1 MNDRYVIPLP
11 NFEYDRQAIVDVQH
25 NHENYEA
32 NKHFMN
38 YNGVDTVKDCLM
50 FDLTKFK
57 YDVTVDLCARFN
69 FKTDDK
75 FTKVLAGGTMPAHI
89 DPKRTAVVMFPL
101 TDKPS
106 PIHYYDDD
114 MNELFNYTYEGVTII
129 NAKIKHGVPVNNSDR
144 IFYQVNCYLPWEEVV
159 TMYKENKLYDQQ

>member
-1 MNDRYVIPLP
+1 MDNRYVIPLT
-11 NFEYDRQAIVDVQH
+11 NFKYNRQAIVDAQH
-25 NHENYEA
+25 NHKNYEA
-32 NKHFMN
+32 NPLFMD

-57 YDVTVDLCARFN
+57 YDVTENLCARFN

-75 FTKVLAGGTMPAHI
+75 FTKVLAGGVMPAHI
-89 DPKRTAVVMFPL
+89 DPLRTAVVMFPL

-106 PIHYYDDD
+106 PIHYYDES

-144 IFYQVNCYLPWEEVV
+144 IFYQVNCYLPWEDVV
-159 TMYKENKLYDQQ
+159 SMHSEGTLYD

>member
-1 MNDRYVIPLP
+1 MDDRYVLALN
-11 NFEYDRQAIVDVQH
+11 NFEYDRQSIFDVQN

-32 NKHFMN
+32 NKHFMKH
-38 YNGVDTVKDCLM
+38 NGIDTVKDCLM

-57 YDVTVDLCARFN
+57 YDVTENLCARFN

-89 DPKRTAVVMFPL
+89 DPLRTAVVMFPL
-101 TDKPS
+101 TDNPS
-106 PIHYYDDD
+106 PIYYYDES
-114 MNELFNYTYEGVTII
+114 MNELFNYTYQGVTII

-144 IFYQVNCYLPWEEVV
+144 IFYQVNCYLPWEEIV
-159 TMYKENKLYDQQ
+159 TMYKENRLYDQ

>member
-1 MNDRYVIPLP
+1 MDNRYVIPLT
-11 NFEYDRQAIVDVQH
+11 NFKYNRQAIVDAQH
-25 NHENYEA
+25 NHKNYEA
-32 NKHFMN
+32 NPLFMD

-57 YDVTVDLCARFN
+57 YDVTENLCARFN

-75 FTKVLAGGTMPAHI
+75 FTKVLAGGVMPAHI
-89 DPKRTAVVMFPL
+89 DPLRTAVVMFPL

-106 PIHYYDDD
+106 PIHYYDES

-129 NAKIKHGVPVNNSDR
+129 NAKIKHGVPANNSDR
-144 IFYQVNCYLPWEEVV
+144 IFYQVNCYLPWEDVV
-159 TMYKENKLYDQQ
+159 SMHSEGTLYD

>member
-1 MNDRYVIPLP
+1 MDDRYVIPLP
-11 NFEYDRQAIVDVQH
+11 NFKYDRQAIVDAQH

-57 YDVTVDLCARFN
+57 YDVTENLCARFN

-106 PIHYYDDD
+106 PIHYYDED

-159 TMYKENKLYDQQ
+159 TMYKENRLYDQ